1 MPRIRSF
8 VALPSSDD
16 VKSRLGAI
24 QAQLIEESAAVKWDT
39 VENFH
44 VTLKFLG
51 NVQQDILRQL
61 AASITPAI
69 SEIQSFDLTYTTL
82 GAFPDFD
89 HPRVI
94 WVGAAP
100 NETLVSLQRQI
111 DLTCERHG
119 FPREARA
126 FHAHITLG
134 RVKGIAN
141 LRRLTARA
149 KSITFEPI
157 KTHCSEILLIKSEL
171 RPAGSVYTTLNSFP
185 LKA

>member
-1 MPRIRSF
+1 MPTIRSF

-16 VKSRLGAI
+16 VKSCLGAI
-24 QAQLIEESAAVKWDT
+24 QAQLIEEGAAVKWDA
-39 VENFH
+39 VEKFH
-44 VTLKFLG
+44 ITLKFLG
-51 NVQQDILRQL
+51 NVQPDILPRL
-61 AASITPAI
+61 AASIAPAI
-69 SEIQSFDLTYTTL
+69 SEFKSFDLRYTTL

-94 WVGAAP
+94 WVGAES
-100 NETLVSLQRQI
+100 NESLVLLQRQI

-119 FPREARA
+119 FPRDSRA

-149 KSITFEPI
+149 KSTTFEPI
-157 KTHCSEILLIKSEL
+157 KTHCSEVLLIKSEL